1 MRKTSQTHCGQ
12 RWVPEGDAVPTPAS
26 PTSGGA
32 RKRLRFSLLVF
43 LGFVLGISHNSALAR
58 PKQVELSWG
67 DLSPLIVDKRV
78 TLHLHEDV
86 RVKGRMLS
94 VRDDGLYMNIKKR
107 SNKKAYPKG
116 PSVIPRADVSLI
128 ELRKKPGAKYRV
140 IFTSVGAV
148 LALGLAVVTVAYGG
162 GDDAPTDAQFV
173 LVSAA
178 GGVLGYVIG
187 DSLDTKVMH
196 IKIVDDPPQTETT
209 VNSPAT
215 E

>member
-1 MRKTSQTHCGQ
+1 MLCRPRLSQ
-12 RWVPEGDAVPTPAS
+12 R
-26 PTSGGA
+26 GGARA

-78 TLHLHEDV
+78 TLHLQEDA
-86 RVKGRMLS
+86 RVKGRVFS
-94 VRDDGLYMNIKKR
+94 VRDDGLYMNIKNR

-128 ELRKKPGAKYRV
+128 ELRNKRAKYRV

-148 LALGLAVVTVAYGG
+148 LALGLVVAAVAYARPADGPA
-162 GDDAPTDAQFV
+162 DVQIYLIP
-173 LVSAA
+173 AA
-178 GGVLGYVIG
+178 GGALGYVIG
-187 DSLDTKVMH
+187 NSLDTRVIH

-209 VNSPAT
+209 VNSPVQ